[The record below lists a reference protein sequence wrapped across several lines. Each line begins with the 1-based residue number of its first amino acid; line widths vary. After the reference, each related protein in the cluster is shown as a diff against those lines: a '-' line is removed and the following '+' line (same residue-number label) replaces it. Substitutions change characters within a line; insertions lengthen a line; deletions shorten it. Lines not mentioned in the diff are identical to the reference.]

1 MNAIAWTSIA
11 APCLALAG
19 LSFHNS
25 SAPGQ
30 HGASASASGSVE
42 APAEEAQGQ
51 LRRVAPAHPEQDA
64 EAEASDW
71 RVKLASQ
78 DLAAREAEFDALVA
92 RAVADPA
99 FQGRLA
105 QWAENRES
113 LEFAWTC
120 RLALR
125 EAKAKLEEGS
135 RGAFGGAW
143 WRDGSPGDPFEDMR
157 RRLFGEGDTLDPMDP
172 MDPMG
177 GLWVDPFG
185 RGWRGRFQQVPPSP
199 EPPSGSPGQP
209 GAPSGSQSSAQS
221 LHLEMG
227 QGGVK
232 VRLKKQENG
241 QETSEEF
248 SAGSLEELLEAHPE
262 LSNQLGGASRGG
274 AGWFRFGGPGVS
286 GAIPGNGFRWER
298 TVEPL
303 RTDRLGVYLRSEPRT
318 EGGLEIGAVQP
329 GSLAER
335 LGLEPGQVLLK
346 LNGRELRTRDDISDE
361 LRRRD
366 PEASV
371 EVEVRA
377 ADGTLTTKSW
387 APSQNPRGE
396 PKPLAPGALP
406 STRKV

>member
-1 MNAIAWTSIA
+1 
-11 APCLALAG
+11 
-19 LSFHNS
+19 
-25 SAPGQ
+25 
-30 HGASASASGSVE
+30 
-42 APAEEAQGQ
+42 
-51 LRRVAPAHPEQDA
+51 
-64 EAEASDW
+64 
-71 RVKLASQ
+71 
-78 DLAAREAEFDALVA
+78 
-92 RAVADPA
+92 
-99 FQGRLA
+99 
-105 QWAENRES
+105 
-113 LEFAWTC
+113 
-120 RLALR
+120 
-125 EAKAKLEEGS
+125 
-135 RGAFGGAW
+135 
-143 WRDGSPGDPFEDMR
+143 
-157 RRLFGEGDTLDPMDP
+157 
-172 MDPMG
+172 
-177 GLWVDPFG
+177 
-185 RGWRGRFQQVPPSP
+185 
-199 EPPSGSPGQP
+199 
-209 GAPSGSQSSAQS
+209 
-221 LHLEMG
+221 MG

-361 LRRRD
+361 LRQRA